1 MNISNVTIPPVGL
14 SSKRSTQHKKPL
26 TLVVRVFGGWAA
38 FNRPKVIQLD
48 INDADGLQSA
58 EQFRLAYQDLTK
70 DMADRYSDTPSG
82 PLIIHQGR

>member
-1 MNISNVTIPPVGL
+1 MGPVTRQHNNEHELNSEHRKSANCMNISNITLPPVGL

-26 TLVVRVFGGWAA
+26 TLVVRVFGGWAV

-58 EQFRLAYQDLTK
+58 EQFRLA
-70 DMADRYSDTPSG
+70 
-82 PLIIHQGR
+82 